1 MQKLNWQTD
10 ILGDGFEM
18 AHINHPA
25 DYSGDIRC
33 TIIRRRAARPANKAI
48 LYLHGFSDYFFQKEM
63 ARMFIDNGYNFYAVD
78 LRKYG
83 RSLTAGQKMFQ
94 VRDLHEYFPDIDS
107 AINVI
112 SHDGNKTIAL
122 LGHSTGGLTASLYM
136 SEKSS
141 PLIKVLMLN
150 SPFLDW
156 NLPYAIKKCV
166 IPVVSTLG
174 RVFPSVRVHQKPDT
188 GYAETLSLRYSGE
201 WDYREDW
208 KPDKLPDPDM
218 GWIHAIHTGQKQLR
232 RQSVKVPVL
241 LMHSASS
248 VKNGDSKERYFHA
261 DAILDVET
269 ISHYGNRLGADITEA
284 IFQNG
289 LHDLALSTKAVRVQM
304 YQTML
309 SWLDT
314 KLSIPDNR

>member
-1 MQKLNWQTD
+1 MKKLNWQTD

-18 AHINHPA
+18 TYINHPA
-25 DYSGDIRC
+25 DYSGDIKC
-33 TIIRRRAARPANKAI
+33 TIIRKQATRPTHKAI

-63 ARMFIDNGYNFYAVD
+63 AQMFIDNDYNFYAID

-83 RSLTAGQKMFQ
+83 RSLTTGQKMFQ
-94 VRDLHEYFPDIDS
+94 VRDLHEYFPDINS
-107 AINVI
+107 AVDVI
-112 SHDGNKTIAL
+112 SHDGNKEIAL

-136 SEKSS
+136 SEKPS

-166 IPVVSTLG
+166 IPIISMLG
-174 RVFPSVRVHQKPDT
+174 RVFPSVKVYQKPDT
-188 GYAETLSLRYSGE
+188 GYAETLSCRHSGE

-218 GWIHAIHTGQKQLR
+218 GWINAIQTGQRQLR

-248 VKNGDSKERYFHA
+248 VKR
-261 DAILDVET
+261 
-269 ISHYGNRLGADITEA
+269 RL
-284 IFQNG
+284 
-289 LHDLALSTKAVRVQM
+289 
-304 YQTML
+304 
-309 SWLDT
+309 
-314 KLSIPDNR
+314 